1 MTTATARLDLRLE
14 SRDKDRITK
23 AAALRGMAVS
33 AFVRDAVLREADTAI
48 AADTVVTL
56 SEDESRRFLATLDEP
71 FRPNVR
77 LKKAMDAAAR
87 LARQLANIADTGFAV
102 QVAIHGCSGTAL
114 HACSARRIPQ

>member
-1 MTTATARLDLRLE
+1 MTTATARLDLRLDA
-14 SRDKDRITK
+14 RDKSRIAK

-56 SEDESRRFLATLDEP
+56 AEQESRQFLAALDEP
-71 FRPNVR
+71 FRPNAR

-87 LARQLANIADTGFAV
+87 LT
-102 QVAIHGCSGTAL
+102 
-114 HACSARRIPQ
+114 RR

>member
-14 SRDKDRITK
+14 SREKDRIAK

-56 SEDESRRFLATLDEP
+56 SVEESRRFLAALDEP
-71 FRPNVR
+71 FRPNAR

-87 LARQLANIADTGFAV
+87 LAKR
-102 QVAIHGCSGTAL
+102 
-114 HACSARRIPQ
+114 